1 MTVPSLAIRLLRRA
15 ARPGAILGVASALLV
30 ASSCGREPT
39 GMVGA
44 PSQAFLDLGP
54 LFQTTSTG
62 NGGDVKTIRIS
73 LYAVNLATSERRLLQ
88 TFTYDNNSRDVV
100 QTDNDVTIRIS
111 FSLVGGNTAYQVE
124 GGAYGAAGD
133 KLYNVAPIQ
142 FTADQAGSGTY
153 TAQGTAVYVGPGA
166 DATRITITQRS
177 LSLKPG
183 DTQTLT
189 ATAVNN
195 SGATVSSAPLRW
207 QSDNPQVAFFQ
218 DDRSGVVTAGT
229 PGTTTLRVSVEGLSN
244 VADAI
249 PVTVA
254 ATPVAIVVT
263 QGNGQSATTGTQL
276 QNPIVVRVLSTNNIP
291 VQNATVTFSADKGG
305 SASPATATTDNT
317 GSVQT
322 RWTLGS
328 SSGQQTLTISTPGL
342 AAITATAT
350 ANLPPIAINIMSIT
364 PTQIVTGGT
373 ATAVVQVTQS
383 GAPLAGATVT
393 FNSGGATPGFASA
406 TATTGS
412 DGRASATFSSNTA
425 GAFNVSVGVTSG
437 GQTVSSAQSTITVVS
452 SSTVTQLTKVSGDGQ
467 SVASGHPFSAVVVQ
481 ALNTAGQP
489 VGGADIEWTAPG
501 VTTTTKTN
509 TNGQASIS
517 LTAGAA
523 GTVPVTATVVANRAL
538 TVTFLLT
545 VTP

>member
-1 MTVPSLAIRLLRRA
+1 MRLGRVLA
-15 ARPGAILGVASALLV
+15 PALALAV

-39 GMVGA
+39 AMAGA

-62 NGGDVKTIRIS
+62 NGGDVKTIRIM
-73 LYAVNLATSERRLLQ
+73 LYAVNLATNERRLLQ
-88 TFTYDNNSRDVV
+88 TYTYDNNSRDVV

-124 GGAYGAAGD
+124 GGAYGASGD
-133 KLYNVAPIQ
+133 KLYNVAAIQ
-142 FTADQAGSGTY
+142 FTADQAGSGSY

-166 DATRITITQRS
+166 DATRIAIAQRS
-177 LSLKPG
+177 LSMKPG

-189 ATAVNN
+189 ATATTA
-195 SGATVSSAPLRW
+195 SGGTVAAAPLRW
-207 QSDNPQVAFFQ
+207 ESDNPQVAFFQ
-218 DDRSGVVTAGT
+218 DDRSGVLTAAGA
-229 PGTTTLRVSVEGLSN
+229 GSTTVRVSVEGLSG

-254 ATPVAIVVT
+254 LTPVSITVT
-263 QGNGQSATTGTQL
+263 QGNGQSANTGAQL
-276 QNPIVVRVLSTNNIP
+276 ANPIVVRVLSGNNVP
-291 VQNATVTFSADKGG
+291 VPNATVTFSADKGG

-317 GSVQT
+317 GTAQA

-342 AAITATAT
+342 PAITATAT
-350 ANLPPIAINIMSIT
+350 ANLPPIAVNIMSIT

-393 FNSGGATPGFASA
+393 FNSGGASPGFSPA

-412 DGRASATFSSNTA
+412 DGRASATFSANSP
-425 GAFNVSVGVTSG
+425 GAFTVSVGVTSG

-467 SVASGHPFSAVVVQ
+467 TVASGHAFSPVVVQ
-481 ALNTAGQP
+481 ALNAAGQP
-489 VGGADIEWTAPG
+489 VGGADIEWSAPG

-517 LTAGAA
+517 LTAATA
-523 GTVPVTATVVANRAL
+523 GVVPVTATVVANRSL